1 MTCDASR
8 VRFSSIQPHS
18 ARAFAAVVAL
28 VAEISTSERAQA
40 GAAMV
45 FVAAMARDCFR
56 LAIRR
61 RAAAHAGART
71 IHEAERQGSG
81 GAAATAPSPLTRAPH
96 GIVCA
101 HARTGARLKQIGR

>member
-1 MTCDASR
+1 M
-8 VRFSSIQPHS
+8 
-18 ARAFAAVVAL
+18 VAL
-28 VAEISTSERAQA
+28 VAEISTSERARA

-45 FVAAMARDCFR
+45 FVAVMARDCFR

-61 RAAAHAGART
+61 RAAAHAGARA
-71 IHEAERQGSG
+71 IHEAERQGSGLGSG